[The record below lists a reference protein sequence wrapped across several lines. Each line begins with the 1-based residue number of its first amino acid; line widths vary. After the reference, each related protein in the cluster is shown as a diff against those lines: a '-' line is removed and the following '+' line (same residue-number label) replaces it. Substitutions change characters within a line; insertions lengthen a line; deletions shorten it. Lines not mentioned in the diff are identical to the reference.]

1 MNGTLLLILSFIG
14 LAAALTVRFR
24 YINRDEKSREYY
36 RESYFPALVDL
47 LIIIT
52 VMGMLMGAISPSGPS
67 VFRG

>member
-14 LAAALTVRFR
+14 LVASLAVRFR
-24 YINRDEKSREYY
+24 YINRDEKNREYY
-36 RESYFPALVDL
+36 RGSYFPALVDL

-52 VMGMLMGAISPSGPS
+52 VIGMLMGAVSPSGPF